1 MNKTTFILSLL
12 LIVAIVIGFIFYR
25 MYNEKES
32 EHRTLK
38 EQYQNAIKQNGAVP
52 LNAIDTVFL
61 SDSSK
66 VTYVYNSIKT
76 TEPIDGYVSKGL
88 ADTLAV
94 ALKVATKEIDRL
106 SSMLVS
112 ANGKGKGERIVD
124 TVKQTEWLVMTP
136 DPVFDVKVN
145 LKNDSIY
152 PSAKIRLSQANAPYR
167 KNIFS
172 RFEYRT
178 AIMAHDPRIKIS
190 EVYNVNRVPRSPRW
204 GVGVT
209 MGPVITPKGI
219 TWGASLGLSYDIIQF

>member
-25 MYNEKES
+25 MYNKEES
-32 EHRTLK
+32 EHRTLQ

-145 LKNDSIY
+145 LMNDSIY
-152 PSAKIRLSQANAPYR
+152 PSAKIKLSQANAPYR

-209 MGPVITPKGI
+209 MGPVITPKGL

>member
-32 EHRTLK
+32 EHRTLQ
-38 EQYQNAIKQNGAVP
+38 EQYQNAIKKNGAVP

-190 EVYNVNRVPRSPRW
+190 EVYNVNRVPKSPRW

-209 MGPVITPKGI
+209 MGPVITPKGL

>member
-38 EQYQNAIKQNGAVP
+38 EQYQNAIKQNGSVP

-66 VTYVYNSIKT
+66 VTYVYNSIRT

-112 ANGKGKGERIVD
+112 ANGRGKGERIVD

-152 PSAKIRLSQANAPYR
+152 PSAKIKLSQANAPYR

-190 EVYNVNRVPRSPRW
+190 EVYNVNRVPKSPRW

-209 MGPVITPKGI
+209 MGPVITPKGL